1 MKEIIDA
8 LLKAE
13 QQAKQLVDNANKEAG
28 ETTTRTDQSVNER
41 RTEIIEKAKTDARS
55 LIEQSRNEA
64 TDHKNKRLA
73 ALEKETD
80 QLFETKKQAIPDIIK
95 KTITKIV
102 TVEL

>member
-13 QQAKQLVDNANKEAG
+13 QQAKQLVDNANKEAN
-28 ETTTRTDQSVNER
+28 EIASRTDQIVNDR
-41 RTEIIEKAKTDARS
+41 RTEIIEKAQNDARS

-64 TDHKNKRLA
+64 SDHKNARLTD
-73 ALEKETD
+73 LEKETD